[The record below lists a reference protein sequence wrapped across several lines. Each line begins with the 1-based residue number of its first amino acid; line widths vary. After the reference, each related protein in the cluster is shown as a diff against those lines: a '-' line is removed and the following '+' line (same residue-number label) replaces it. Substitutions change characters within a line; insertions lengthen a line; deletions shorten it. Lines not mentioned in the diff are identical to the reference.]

1 MAKRKPRRK
10 EGKKRD
16 YKAEYA
22 RRIARA
28 AKLGIPKSIARG
40 HVRSGYAGIRLAGI
54 LKIPVGSL
62 IADRP
67 RVPKP
72 AVDYVGPSF
81 EERLEA
87 AGFGSWLVEQR
98 RRVLRREV
106 PELSGAAIK
115 RVSTRQE
122 EFVQIIMEAV
132 HTERE
137 AYTQWFSPK

>member
-1 MAKRKPRRK
+1 MAKRKPASKGR
-10 EGKKRD
+10 KKRD

-28 AKLGIPKSIARG
+28 EKLSIPRSVARG
-40 HVRSGYAGIRLAGI
+40 HAAKGIAGIRLARV
-54 LKIPVGSL
+54 LKIKPGDSIV
-62 IADRP
+62 DRP
-67 RVPKP
+67 RLPRP
-72 AVDYVGPSF
+72 SPDYVGPSF

>member
-10 EGKKRD
+10 GKQRD

-28 AKLGIPKSIARG
+28 AERGIPVSVARG
-40 HVRSGYAGIRLAGI
+40 HARKGLAGI
-54 LKIPVGSL
+54 KLAKILGIKPGSPV
-62 IADRP
+62 ADRP
-67 RVPKP
+67 RIARP
-72 AVDYVGPSF
+72 ALDYVGPSF

>member
-10 EGKKRD
+10 GKQRD

-22 RRIARA
+22 RRVARA
-28 AKLGIPKSIARG
+28 AERGISRSVARG
-40 HVRSGYAGIRLAGI
+40 HARKGSAGIKLAKILGI
-54 LKIPVGSL
+54 KPGDSIDS
-62 IADRP
+62 RP
-67 RVPKP
+67 RVPRP
-72 AVDYVGPSF
+72 SPEYVGPSF

>member
-1 MAKRKPRRK
+1 MAKSRKRKP
-10 EGKKRD
+10 RD

-28 AKLGIPKSIARG
+28 AKQGIPRNVARG
-40 HVRSGYAGIRLAGI
+40 HARKGTAGIKLAKI
-54 LKIPVGSL
+54 LGIPVGSAV
-62 IADRP
+62 ADRP
-67 RVPKP
+67 RVARPSP
-72 AVDYVGPSF
+72 DYVGPTF

-87 AGFGSWLVEQR
+87 AGFGSFLVEQR
-98 RRVLRREV
+98 RRVLRRDTD
-106 PELSGAAIK
+106 LDGRAIK

-122 EFVQIIMEAV
+122 EFVQVIMEAV